1 MTNRALRSAVNS
13 VTNTTVSRHELFY
26 AQQICRGV
34 LYSTAKSFHTLSSTA
49 CVTLC
54 EPIVQSGFKDF
65 FLFLFIFVVSFL
77 FWYVYIPLSVSLSV
91 FVSFRFFIWLISV
104 HICVNLYQPYF
115 SHSAIVTFLSVS
127 QCSHTHIHSNS
138 SSLSWFVFQIICT
151 I

>member
-1 MTNRALRSAVNS
+1 MRYAPLSIAWPTQQLADTNCFMRSKSAVEYCTLLLRAFTRFQVLLVSLCASPSCSQALR
-13 VTNTTVSRHELFY
+13 
-26 AQQICRGV
+26 I
-34 LYSTAKSFHTLSSTA
+34 
-49 CVTLC
+49 
-54 EPIVQSGFKDF
+54 F

-77 FWYVYIPLSVSLSV
+77 FWYVYIPLSLSLFLSLYLSV
-91 FVSFRFFIWLISV
+91 FFIWLISV

-138 SSLSWFVFQIICT
+138 SSLSWFVLQIICT